1 MSVFRSYLHCP
12 SHCLYYLLDFAVI
25 MKAFFVLALAAA
37 VAAGPLCTTSTS
49 SSVAPVATPKPK
61 TCNRICG
68 DATLVCTSP
77 WVCLLIAVWNG
88 YANAE

>member
-1 MSVFRSYLHCP
+1 
-12 SHCLYYLLDFAVI
+12 
-25 MKAFFVLALAAA
+25 MKAFFVLALAAF

-68 DATLVCTSP
+68 DETLVCASG
-77 WVCLLIAVWNG
+77 WR
-88 YANAE
+88 AERTGGEGSCWACCK

>member
-1 MSVFRSYLHCP
+1 
-12 SHCLYYLLDFAVI
+12 
-25 MKAFFVLALAAA
+25 MKAFFVLALAAF

-68 DATLVCTSP
+68 DETLVCASGWYSVQRERVGKVLAGLAASKARVQMALSEQSLFWRSTE
-77 WVCLLIAVWNG
+77 W
-88 YANAE
+88 